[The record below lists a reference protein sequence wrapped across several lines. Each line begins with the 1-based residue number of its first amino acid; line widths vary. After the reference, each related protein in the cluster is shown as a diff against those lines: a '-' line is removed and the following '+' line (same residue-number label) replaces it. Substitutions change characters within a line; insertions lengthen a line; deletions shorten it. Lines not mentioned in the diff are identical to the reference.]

1 MKISFIIEIKRSTKM
16 KLNLIRNIQ
25 VSGLATILILI
36 LFCDFIEAQSD
47 AQIMHMHRATRRR
60 TAIVVSSVTH
70 EKDQEAYEQQQK
82 QEEEEQQKQETEST
96 QTVQNTQTQQQ
107 TTTSTDKTTTT
118 TPPTTTKTADGTL
131 PIGTVVSSLPDG
143 CKSTSVNNQA
153 YYECGGNYY
162 RSAFQGNNL
171 VYVTT
176 DPPK

>member
-1 MKISFIIEIKRSTKM
+1 MNS
-16 KLNLIRNIQ
+16 NLIQNLKIP
-25 VSGLATILILI
+25 GLLTILIL
-36 LFCDFIEAQSD
+36 LVSSDFIEAQTD

-82 QEEEEQQKQETEST
+82 QEQQNTETT
-96 QTVQNTQTQQQ
+96 QTEQNTQTQQQ
-107 TTTSTDKTTTT
+107 TTTSTDVTTPTPP
-118 TPPTTTKTADGTL
+118 PPTTKTTGGTL
-131 PIGTVVSSLPDG
+131 PIGTVATSLPDG
-143 CKSTSVNNQA
+143 CQSISVNNQA

-162 RSAFQGNNL
+162 RTAFQGNNI

>member
-1 MKISFIIEIKRSTKM
+1 MRS
-16 KLNLIRNIQ
+16 NLARNIKI
-25 VSGLATILILI
+25 SGLATILILI

-60 TAIVVSSVTH
+60 TAIVVSNATH

-82 QEEEEQQKQETEST
+82 QEQQQQNTEST
-96 QTVQNTQTQQQ
+96 QTDQSTQNQQQ
-107 TTTSTDKTTTT
+107 TETSTDKTTTT
-118 TPPTTTKTADGTL
+118 PPPPTTKTAGGIL
-131 PIGTVVSSLPDG
+131 PIGTVVTSLPES
-143 CKSTSVNNQA
+143 CNSTTVNNQA